1 MRMRPSFLLSC
12 LSIVTPLLL
21 LLSAA
26 PVHAAQPVKV
36 VVSLAPQKYFLQRLA
51 GNALDITVL
60 ASTGSDPHTFEPTP
74 AQMRAVAVSKV
85 YFTIG
90 APFEAAWLPRI
101 QGAAKN
107 LRIVPLHAA
116 LAAEADDHDGQ
127 KHTEPAHHGED
138 KHAEPARHGE
148 DKHAEPAHHD
158 EDKHDDH
165 AEAPEKD
172 AQGHVHAGK
181 DPHIWLS
188 PALMLRMLDVME
200 KEVVALLPEQATAIA
215 TAATS
220 LRSDI
225 QALQKNIHAQF
236 APFPAKQRL
245 FLTFHPA
252 WHYFA
257 QEFGATELSIE
268 IDGKEPSPKAMKK
281 VIDTAIHHGLNT
293 VFIEPQFPK
302 SAAAMVAESIGAR
315 IVTVDPLQEDWLPL
329 LQTFSKELAASFPH
343 VRP

>member
-1 MRMRPSFLLSC
+1 MHMRPSSRITCLNIVAILLFL
-12 LSIVTPLLL
+12 VTASL
-21 LLSAA
+21 A
-26 PVHAAQPVKV
+26 HAAAPVKV

-51 GNALDITVL
+51 GTALEVTVL
-60 ASTGSDPHTFEPTP
+60 ASSGSDPHTFEPSP
-74 AQMRAVAVSKV
+74 AQMRAVAGAQV

-101 QGAAKN
+101 QGAAKQ

-116 LAAEADDHDGQ
+116 LEEDAD
-127 KHTEPAHHGED
+127 HHED
-138 KHAEPARHGE
+138 E
-148 DKHAEPAHHD
+148 KHAEPAHKGEEKHAEPGHKD
-158 EDKHDDH
+158 DDHDDH
-165 AEAPEKD
+165 AEAHATD
-172 AQGHVHAGK
+172 AHGHGHTGK

-200 KEVVALLPEQATAIA
+200 KEVVALLPEKANAVTEAATA
-215 TAATS
+215 
-220 LRSDI
+220 LRNDI
-225 QALQKNIHAQF
+225 QTLQKSIHAQF

-257 QEFGATELSIE
+257 EEFGTTELSIE

-281 VIDTAIHHGLNT
+281 VIDTALHHGLNT

-302 SAAAMVAESIGAR
+302 SAAAMVADSIGAR
-315 IVTVDPLQEDWLPL
+315 IVTVDPLQEDWLAL
-329 LQTFSKELAASFPH
+329 LQSFSKELAASFPH

>member
-1 MRMRPSFLLSC
+1 MRLRPFSLITC
-12 LSIVTPLLL
+12 LSTMATLLL
-21 LLSAA
+21 LVTAA
-26 PVHAAQPVKV
+26 YAAQPVKV

-60 ASTGSDPHTFEPTP
+60 ASTGSDPHTFEPSP
-74 AQMRAVAVSKV
+74 AQMRAVAGSKV

-101 QGAAKN
+101 QGSAKQ

-116 LAAEADDHDGQ
+116 LATEADDHD
-127 KHTEPAHHGED
+127 D
-138 KHAEPARHGE
+138 
-148 DKHAEPAHHD
+148 DKHAEPAHKD
-158 EDKHDDH
+158 SDTHDDH
-165 AEAPEKD
+165 AEEAHEKD
-172 AQGHVHAGK
+172 AHGHDHTGK

-200 KEVVALLPEQATAIA
+200 KEVVALLPEKATAIA
-215 TAATS
+215 EAATA

-225 QALQKNIHAQF
+225 QTLQTSIHAQF

-257 QEFGATELSIE
+257 EEFGTTELSIE
-268 IDGKEPSPKAMKK
+268 IDGKEPSPKAMKM
-281 VIDTAIHHGLNT
+281 VIDTAKEHNLNT

-302 SAAAMVAESIGAR
+302 GAATMVAKSIGAR
-315 IVTVDPLQEDWLPL
+315 IVAVDPLQEDWLAL

-343 VRP
+343 VKP

>member
-1 MRMRPSFLLSC
+1 MRLRPFSFITC
-12 LSIVTPLLL
+12 LSTMATLLL
-21 LLSAA
+21 LATAS
-26 PVHAAQPVKV
+26 HAAQSVKV

-51 GNALDITVL
+51 GNSLDITVL
-60 ASTGSDPHTFEPTP
+60 ASSGSDPHTFEPSP
-74 AQMRAVAVSKV
+74 AQMRAVAGSKV

-101 QGAAKN
+101 QGSAKQ

-116 LAAEADDHDGQ
+116 LATEADDHDDD
-127 KHTEPAHHGED
+127 KHAAPAHKD
-138 KHAEPARHGE
+138 DYKHAEPAEAHENEAHG
-148 DKHAEPAHHD
+148 HSP
-158 EDKHDDH
+158 
-165 AEAPEKD
+165 
-172 AQGHVHAGK
+172 AGK

-200 KEVVALLPEQATAIA
+200 KEVVTLLPEKATAIA
-215 TAATS
+215 EAATA
-220 LRSDI
+220 LRSDM

-257 QEFGATELSIE
+257 EEFGTTELSIE
-268 IDGKEPSPKAMKK
+268 IDGKEPSPKAMKM
-281 VIDTAIHHGLNT
+281 VIDTAKEHNLNT

-302 SAAAMVAESIGAR
+302 GAATMVAKSIGAR
-315 IVTVDPLQEDWLPL
+315 IVTVDPLQEDWLAL
-329 LQTFSKELAASFPH
+329 LRAFSKELAVSFPN